1 MNKDFVAANKGC
13 NLLNDPL
20 SLSRLYEAAESAKI
34 ELSKGQS
41 TTINLPFITADATG
55 PKVYTML
62 NTVSDCC
69 LAQAICTRQCK
80 TRVVVVTDM
89 TDYNSQCDC
98 KRATTSDIRCYM
110 RLLCI
115 AVTL

>member
-1 MNKDFVAANKGC
+1 MNKDFVAVNKGC

-62 NTVSDCC
+62 STIVNHYCIYYLNYT
-69 LAQAICTRQCK
+69 I
-80 TRVVVVTDM
+80 
-89 TDYNSQCDC
+89 YNV
-98 KRATTSDIRCYM
+98 
-110 RLLCI
+110 L
-115 AVTL
+115 

>member
-55 PKVYTML
+55 PKVYTL
-62 NTVSDCC
+62 LSAFISNYLFCVLYYQTVWTV
-69 LAQAICTRQCK
+69 L
-80 TRVVVVTDM
+80 V
-89 TDYNSQCDC
+89 
-98 KRATTSDIRCYM
+98 
-110 RLLCI
+110 
-115 AVTL
+115 